1 MRKFV
6 IISLYF
12 LVFWVLIPVLL
23 IGISNRLEVYLNYR
37 QSPSIFAGCIV
48 LFFSVPLLVISFLQ
62 YFKYSGELPVSSFP
76 PKNIIRRG
84 LYNYWRHPIYLFYVI
99 TFIGIALILGS
110 FAMLLIVLPVFI
122 LLIAIY
128 TLMEELRLTERF
140 GDAYN
145 YYTKRTG
152 ILIPTFYQSMRYPL
166 LMLLKYL
173 FHYQVKNK
181 KLIPVSPPYFIVAEH
196 KNYLDPIF
204 IGLSIPHPVSYLT
217 TFEMYRSQFNKW
229 LMRLLWNIPRKRF
242 KQDYSSNKIMFESIE
257 KGAVIGIFPE
267 GERSWT
273 GETQQFKPEVLK
285 LLLKKNDIP
294 ILPIKING
302 NYPAWPRWA
311 KGFIRYKISV
321 EIREP
326 FFPDPADTAE
336 VLEKKIKN
344 RLGNSNTQ
352 EKITKKSFDFGKGLE
367 KVFYRCSECGAFNSF
382 TVDKGIITC
391 GKCGLTLQISS
402 DLKVTYKKNESTIR
416 LSIAEYY
423 RNIKVK
429 SDDLLFKKEMAAN
442 QVHYHEIA
450 VDLQESGKCQLFV
463 ENGKNFDLVLNGN
476 LILNDNSMICKND
489 QNICFLQ
496 YQDISSVTTEG
507 NDKLQIYNQAD
518 GQLYQLKFKKGSV
531 LQWQDIITSAI
542 LLKMGRLVNKR

>member
-23 IGISNRLEVYLNYR
+23 IGISNRLEVFLKYN
-37 QSPSIFAGCIV
+37 QSPSLIGGSLV
-48 LFFSVPLLVISFLQ
+48 LLFSVPLLAISILQ
-62 YFKYSGELPVSSFP
+62 YIKYSGELPVSSYP

-84 LYNYWRHPIYLFYVI
+84 LYNYWRHPIYLFYI
-99 TFIGIALILGS
+99 TTFIGIALIIGS
-110 FAMLLIVLPVFI
+110 YALLLIVLPVFI
-122 LLIAIY
+122 LLCAVY

-140 GDAYN
+140 GEAYN

-152 ILIPTFYQSMRYPL
+152 ILIPTFYQTMRYPL

-173 FHYQVKNK
+173 FHYQTKNK
-181 KLIPVSPPYFIVAEH
+181 EFVPISPPYFVVAEH

-217 TFEMYRSQFNKW
+217 TFEMYRTPFNKW

-242 KQDYSSNKIMFESIE
+242 KPDYSSNKIMYEAID

-285 LLLKKNDIP
+285 LLLKKSEIP
-294 ILPIKING
+294 ILPVKIKG
-302 NYPAWPRWA
+302 NYPVWPRWA
-311 KGFIRYKISV
+311 KGFNRYKVRV

-326 FFPDPADTAE
+326 FYADPACSE
-336 VLEKKIKN
+336 EELEKQIRD
-344 RLGNSNTQ
+344 RLGNSNIP
-352 EKITKKSFDFGKGLE
+352 EKITSKSPDLGKGLE
-367 KVFYRCSECGAFNSF
+367 KVFYRCSECGEFNSF
-382 TVDKGIITC
+382 TVDKGIMTC
-391 GKCGLTLQISS
+391 GKCGLALEISP
-402 DLKVTYKKNESTIR
+402 DLMVTYRKNESTMH

-423 RNIKVK
+423 RYIRVK
-429 SDDLLFKKEMAAN
+429 TDDILFKKEKTSN
-442 QVHYHEIA
+442 LVQYHEIA
-450 VDLQESGKCQLFV
+450 VELQESGKCQLFV

-489 QNICFLQ
+489 HNICFLQ

-507 NDKLQIYNQAD
+507 NDKLQIFNQAE
-518 GQLYQLKFKKGSV
+518 GQLYQLKFQKGSV

-542 LLKMGRLVNKR
+542 NLKTGKTVNRR